1 MQNYVWSCSWIKKT
15 KSIFVLQFYKVYII
29 FLGFSLMGV
38 WILNIALYASVKRR
52 PRLTENCC
60 TNSTNVPT
68 TLSDDNLEGPA
79 SAYGRKSRTSWVS
92 LTALIGKRFS
102 SANAMESSFVSAET
116 SHEHFQ
122 RKHLELSLA
131 KTVWYVVIA
140 FTLAL
145 VPGILATG
153 TSGLSSLDRTDSSNF
168 SPVVSAAWNGSAYL
182 AARILFSNSFVNC
195 IIYSYRNKNFR
206 TGLKKLFVRFDKK

>member
-1 MQNYVWSCSWIKKT
+1 M
-15 KSIFVLQFYKVYII
+15 YII
-29 FLGFSLMGV
+29 LLGISLLVV

-60 TNSTNVPT
+60 TNSTNVRT
-68 TLSDDNLEGPA
+68 TLSDDNFEGPA
-79 SAYGRKSRTSWVS
+79 PAAGGKPRTSWVS
-92 LTALIGKRFS
+92 LTALMGKRFS
-102 SANAMESSFVSAET
+102 SANTIESSFVSAET

-140 FTLAL
+140 FSLAL
-145 VPGILATG
+145 MPIILAAGTG
-153 TSGLSSLDRTDSSNF
+153 RLSSLDRTDSSNF
-168 SPVVSAAWNGSAYL
+168 SPIASAAWNGSAYL
-182 AARILFSNSFVNC
+182 ATRILFSNSFVNC

-206 TGLKKLFVRFDKK
+206 IGLKKLLVWFDKK

>member
-1 MQNYVWSCSWIKKT
+1 MKKT
-15 KSIFVLQFYKVYII
+15 KFIFMLQFYKVYII
-29 FLGFSLMGV
+29 LLGFSILGV

-60 TNSTNVPT
+60 TNSTNVST
-68 TLSDDNLEGPA
+68 TLSDDKFEGSA
-79 SAYGRKSRTSWVS
+79 SAATRKSRTSWVS

-145 VPGILATG
+145 VPNILAAGTG
-153 TSGLSSLDRTDSSNF
+153 GLSSLDHTDNGNF
-168 SPVVSAAWNGSAYL
+168 SPVVSAAWNGFAYL
-182 AARILFSNSFVNC
+182 ATRILFSNSFVNC

-206 TGLKKLFVRFDKK
+206 TGLKKLFVCFDKKQ